1 MYWYL
6 VLVLAISQY
15 SDAFPTEPKSNKPS
29 FCRGLECPAY
39 KVMMKTA
46 DFEERCYAEYKW
58 ASTDISGNAVFTSEP
73 TNTKFFAF
81 LTPRVSDDIFLRLS
95 FGMYEFNSIKLLQDV
110 LLPKRRY
117 K

>member
-6 VLVLAISQY
+6 VLVLATFQN
-15 SDAFPTEPKSNKPS
+15 SDAFPMAPTFFSEPS

-58 ASTDISGNAVFTSEP
+58 ASTNESGNFTFTSEP
-73 TNTKFFAF
+73 VPFFISISPPLPPFSPVF
-81 LTPRVSDDIFLRLS
+81 LYDFRH
-95 FGMYEFNSIKLLQDV
+95 FGSREGRMKT
-110 LLPKRRY
+110 
-117 K
+117 